1 MEENLASEEI
11 HLYLEYSRR
20 DLDAA
25 RSNLNAGYYHIVVS
39 RSYYA
44 MFYAANALL
53 SSKDITRSKHS
64 GVLSA
69 FGEFFVKTGLIET
82 QYAKMFGNAFTARL
96 VSDYDVITTTDKS
109 TAEDILNDANRFV
122 LRVEKHFR
130 ESGK

>member
-39 RSYYA
+39 RAYYV